1 MEQHPFSRWTPR
13 TDFSGSLALAFD
25 FPGVSIGVAEYEE
38 GPTGCTVVAF
48 DRPRR
53 TSIDV
58 QGGWP
63 ATIGG
68 HEYNRAIVMA
78 GGSIYGLEAQ
88 AGVVAELTSTAAASP
103 PGDPTSRFQ
112 PVSGAIIYDFGSTR
126 RDASIYLDY
135 FIGRAA
141 ASTLREGWFPLGS
154 RGGARCARIGS
165 LLFQQ
170 SEPGGQSAAFREMGG
185 VKVLVCTVVNAL
197 GGIVD
202 REGRVVRGNRHPET
216 GERLRILPEV
226 ERRLA
231 GGSAP
236 PTLPRPPIFRS
247 QHTTLTT
254 VITNAK
260 MDQAALRQFGRQVH
274 SSMARAIE
282 PFHSIL
288 DGDVLY
294 AVTTDEVDA
303 PIPSEM
309 LAVLAREVAWDAVLA
324 AAEHADEHADSA

>member
-1 MEQHPFSRWTPR
+1 MRPVELHPFSRWAPR
-13 TDFSGSLALAFD
+13 TDFEGVPTLAFD
-25 FPGVSIGVAEYEE
+25 FSGVSIGVAEYDD

-58 QGGWP
+58 QGGCP

-68 HEYNRAIVMA
+68 HDFNRAIVLA

-88 AGVVAELTSTAAASP
+88 AGVVAELTARAPLSP
-103 PGDPTSRFQ
+103 PADPTSRFQ
-112 PVSGAIIYDFGSTR
+112 PVSGAIIYDFGPTR
-126 RDASIYLDY
+126 RDPSVYPDY
-135 FIGRAA
+135 FLGRAA
-141 ASTLREGWFPLGS
+141 AGALREGWLPLGS

-165 LLFQQ
+165 FLFQQ
-170 SEPGGQSAAFREMGG
+170 GEPGGQGAAFREHGG
-185 VKVLVCTVVNAL
+185 VKILVCTVVNAL

-202 REGRVVRGNRHPET
+202 RDGRVVRGNRHPDT

-231 GGSAP
+231 GGAAP
-236 PTLPRPPIFRS
+236 PTLPRPPIFRP

-254 VITNAK
+254 VVTNAK
-260 MDQAALRQFGRQVH
+260 MDRAALRQFGRQVH

-303 PIPSEM
+303 SVPSEM
-309 LAVLAREVAWDAVLA
+309 LAVLAGEVAWDAVLSA
-324 AAEHADEHADSA
+324 AAPCG